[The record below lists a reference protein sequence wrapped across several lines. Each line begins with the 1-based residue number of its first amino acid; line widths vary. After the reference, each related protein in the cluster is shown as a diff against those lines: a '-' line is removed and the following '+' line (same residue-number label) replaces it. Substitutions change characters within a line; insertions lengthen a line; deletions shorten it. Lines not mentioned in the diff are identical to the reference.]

1 MSENGITTPDKKT
14 IPFSPHRQPPL
25 YTSSQRRRRAAA
37 AAVATSK
44 SRGFCRRLGDC
55 IVMGPASTRRIDL
68 NHHAINLDQLALQVE
83 EIEKELV
90 KHKELTGVYKT
101 QLENARVL
109 LKHCIQVAQ
118 DNGFLDQIL
127 NKEKYQ
133 EWLLSPTLTQANI
146 SPQIATAGQQFHPE
160 LAPLV
165 HQAQINGWYI
175 DPQEVEMLHL
185 SAQGSTA
192 DIYKAKWRGLDVA
205 VKCMYPDFFRS
216 NENGIG
222 FFGQEVETLSR
233 QRHPFVLQLIGACLD
248 PPENCWIV
256 TEFMSTDLREWLHGP
271 GKRHKEREMPL
282 PPMKERISKALEV
295 SQAMQYLH
303 EGKPKILHRD
313 LKPSNIF
320 LDDASH
326 VRVADFGHARF
337 LSDGERAMT
346 GETGTF
352 VYMAPEVIKCGPYDE
367 KCDVYSFG
375 IILNEL
381 ITGEYPYI
389 DTDFGPS
396 KIAKEVA
403 ENGLRPKVAE
413 VEEQLEG
420 LVELITKSWDQDPEI
435 RPIFSEITSVLRI
448 LDMRLRDIN

>member
-1 MSENGITTPDKKT
+1 MIAIYYKASIKLQKY
-14 IPFSPHRQPPL
+14 L
-25 YTSSQRRRRAAA
+25 LSQR
-37 AAVATSK
+37 
-44 SRGFCRRLGDC
+44 
-55 IVMGPASTRRIDL
+55 IL
-68 NHHAINLDQLALQVE
+68 NLEIKVE
-83 EIEKELV
+83 EIEKELG
-90 KHKELTGVYKT
+90 KQKELTGVYKT
-101 QLENARVL
+101 KLENAKL
-109 LKHCIQVAQ
+109 FLKHCVQVAQ
-118 DNGFLDQIL
+118 DNGFLDLIL
-127 NKEKYQ
+127 DKGKYQ
-133 EWLLSPTLTQANI
+133 ISPTLTRASVSPLIAN
-146 SPQIATAGQQFHPE
+146 TGQFHPE
-160 LAPLV
+160 LAPIV
-165 HQAQINGWYI
+165 HQAEINGWYI
-175 DPQEVEMLHL
+175 DPQEIEMLHL
-185 SAQGSTA
+185 SAHGSTA
-192 DIYKAKWRGLDVA
+192 NIYRAKWRGLDVA

-216 NENGIG
+216 NENGVS

-256 TEFMSTDLREWLHGP
+256 TEFMTTDLKEWLHGP
-271 GKRHKEREMPL
+271 GKRGKERSMPL
-282 PPMKERISKALEV
+282 PPLKERISKALEV

-337 LSDGERAMT
+337 LMEGEMAMT

-389 DTDFGPS
+389 DTEFGPS
-396 KIAKEVA
+396 IIAKEVA
-403 ENGLRPKVAE
+403 ENGLRPKIAE

-420 LVELITKSWDQDPEI
+420 LVELITKSWHQHPQI

-448 LDMRLRDIN
+448 LDMRLRHIN

>member
-1 MSENGITTPDKKT
+1 
-14 IPFSPHRQPPL
+14 
-25 YTSSQRRRRAAA
+25 
-37 AAVATSK
+37 
-44 SRGFCRRLGDC
+44 
-55 IVMGPASTRRIDL
+55 MGPASTRYVDL
-68 NHHAINLDQLALQVE
+68 NQRATNLDKLSVQVE
-83 EIEKELV
+83 EIEKELE
-90 KHKELTGVYKT
+90 KQKELTGVYKT
-101 QLENARVL
+101 KLENAQLFLR
-109 LKHCIQVAQ
+109 HCVQVAQ
-118 DNGFLDQIL
+118 DNGFLDLIL
-127 NKEKYQ
+127 DKGKYQ
-133 EWLLSPTLTQANI
+133 LSPTLTQAGVSPLI
-146 SPQIATAGQQFHPE
+146 STAGRLHPK

-165 HQAQINGWYI
+165 HQAKNNGWYI
-175 DPQEVEMLHL
+175 EPQEIEMLHL

-192 DIYKAKWRGLDVA
+192 DIYRARWRGLDVA

-216 NENGIG
+216 NENGVS
-222 FFGQEVETLSR
+222 FFSQEVETLSR
-233 QRHPFVLQLIGACLD
+233 QLHPFVLQLIGACLD

-256 TEFMSTDLREWLHGP
+256 TEFMSTDLKEWLHGP
-271 GKRHKEREMPL
+271 EKRHEVRSMPL
-282 PPMKERISKALEV
+282 PPLKERISKALEV

-320 LDDASH
+320 LDNASH

-337 LSDGERAMT
+337 LMDGEMAMT

-389 DTDFGPS
+389 DTNFGPS
-396 KIAKEVA
+396 KIAIEVA
-403 ENGLRPKVAE
+403 ENGLRPKIAE

-420 LVELITKSWDQDPEI
+420 LVELITKSWHQDPHI

-448 LDMRLRDIN
+448 LDMGLRDIN